1 MSKFYKTKNNNLMN
15 TKNSLIVHLTDLA
28 IEAVESHISEKSIE
42 SRIVFLINPVSFQ
55 YFSIEKFGDLL
66 IKLKDKDYLI
76 EIILTNITE
85 GLEEN
90 FQIQLFLINKLL
102 NLLDGITIKGKVFY
116 QKRDI
121 HLLDDYL
128 LFAEYLNIQD
138 IQFVLQKGVTKNLS
152 KIEYFHLEQFLFKLI
167 QENKIRNKQFYY
179 RQQLK
184 YLRKGKASTK
194 SLNLKNYN
202 VINVDGNFSDL
213 KIDSFDINWNI
224 GIDTII
230 SRGSKKLKGYFS
242 TNQDYK
248 FIKEPSSN
256 KPLNPN
262 PKDWKKVL
270 ITGWYGTETN
280 GDKAII
286 GELVYFLR
294 LCQPNIEIVVTTIQ
308 PEITIQTNTEIKE
321 LKNSKWITIEDAPNK
336 DLISECDAVI
346 MGGGPL
352 MESSYMTNVCDIFQ
366 IANQL
371 KKNRIV
377 FGCGVGPIHT
387 DTIGVLIAEVLRLST
402 AGFLRDQASHDLMKK
417 LVPDARLSVACDPA
431 VGFVRRWSKR
441 NTEQKLKINSI
452 ALLVRAN
459 TSEFA
464 PEMSKEELTQNN
476 IKSAKVI
483 CSLFADFAEKNKY
496 KVDLLQMNAPHVGGD
511 DRVFNRLVGYSLP
524 KLISVD
530 FHREYLTLEEQMN
543 YLNNASISIA
553 MRYHGHIFSIAM
565 GIPFVSIDYTGK
577 KGKVS
582 SLVNR
587 INYSQNSIKWDDLA
601 SLNENALL
609 KHTSEDKVAISK
621 QLLIEADKLVDLL
634 RTTYK
639 KEFNIDVEELNY

>member
-1 MSKFYKTKNNNLMN
+1 MN
-15 TKNSLIVHLTDLA
+15 TKNPLLVHLTDLA
-28 IEAVESHISEKSIE
+28 IKTVSSYINKKIIE
-42 SRIVFLINPVSFQ
+42 SKVVFLINPLSFH
-55 YFSIEKFGDLL
+55 YFSIEKLKELLL
-66 IKLKDKDYLI
+66 ILRDKSCEI
-76 EIILTNITE
+76 EIILSNVPE
-85 GLEEN
+85 GMVGKPSIEPSE
-90 FQIQLFLINKLL
+90 IKKFLCIL
-102 NLLDGITIKGKVFY
+102 NGLTIKGKVFY
-116 QKRDI
+116 QKKDI
-121 HLLDDYL
+121 NFLDDYL
-128 LFAEYLNIQD
+128 LFAEILNIQEM
-138 IQFVLQKGVTKNLS
+138 QFVLQKGVSKSLT

-179 RQQLK
+179 RQQLN
-184 YLRKGKASTK
+184 YLQNGKASKK

-202 VINVDGNFSDL
+202 IINVDGNFNEIKQDNL
-213 KIDSFDINWNI
+213 EINWSI
-224 GIDTII
+224 KIDTII
-230 SRGSKKLKGYFS
+230 SRGSRKLIGYFT

-248 FIKEPSSN
+248 FTKEPSFQ

-294 LCQPNIEIVVTTIQ
+294 LCQPNVEIIVTTIQ
-308 PEITIQTNTEIKE
+308 CEITIQTNTEIEE
-321 LKNSKWITIEDAPNK
+321 LKNSEWVTIEHAPNK

-387 DTIGVLIAEVLRLST
+387 ETIGVLIAEVLRLST
-402 AGFLRDQASHDLMKK
+402 AGFLRDQASHDLMKT
-417 LVPDARLSVACDPA
+417 LVPDAKLSVACDPA

-441 NTEQKLKINSI
+441 NNKRNYQNNSL

-464 PEMSKEELTQNN
+464 PDMSKEELAQNN
-476 IKSAKVI
+476 NNSAKVI
-483 CSLFADFAEKNKY
+483 SSLFSDFVEKNKY
-496 KVDLLQMNAPHVGGD
+496 NVELLQMNAPYVGGD

-524 KLISVD
+524 KSISVD
-530 FHREYLTLEEQMN
+530 FHREYLTLEEQMK

-601 SLNENALL
+601 SL
-609 KHTSEDKVAISK
+609 KGSEILEHIAKERDTISK
-621 QLLIEADKLVDLL
+621 DLLEQADKLVNLL
-634 RTTYK
+634 KSTYE
-639 KEFNIDVEELNY
+639 KEFNVNVQALNY